1 MPFSHST
8 TISRVLIVD
17 DDDTLRLLLREMLQ
31 ILGLD
36 VTAAGDGAEAF
47 ALLAAGESFDLLI
60 TDVRMPGHID
70 GPVLASS
77 ARSLYPH
84 MQVVVMT
91 GFGGERVAAIP
102 DDTPIQKKPFRLKD
116 LQELIGRLNHTTAE

>member
-1 MPFSHST
+1 MPFSRSN
-8 TISRVLIVD
+8 ISKILIVD

-31 ILGLD
+31 ILGLE
-36 VTAAGDGAEAF
+36 VAAASDGAEAL

-60 TDVRMPGHID
+60 TDIRMPGHID

-77 ARSLYPH
+77 ARALYPA

-102 DDTPIQKKPFRLKD
+102 NDTPVLKKPFRLKD
-116 LQELIGRLNHTTAE
+116 LQELISRLGHAHAE